1 MKFIK
6 TILFLLFLGLFFQ
19 TVCLAQ
25 EVSFIHITDINLDK
39 SNAPKVLQTIREIN
53 TYEDVDFVVFGG
65 DNIAKADIDNL
76 DMFLYILSQVK
87 KKCIVLLG
95 SNDVSTT
102 SEIDKEYY
110 LKRNIQLLD
119 SKETDQIKKLS
130 QDCMMFLTILKSTPV
145 SKPKQDSNTERIDY
159 ENASNDASNG
169 YNKSYES
176 HNINKLNEKIDNPVY
191 PNTSL

>member
-1 MKFIK
+1 MVNNI
-6 TILFLLFLGLFFQ
+6 
-19 TVCLAQ
+19 
-25 EVSFIHITDINLDK
+25 LDK
-39 SNAPKVLQTIREIN
+39 NIQ
-53 TYEDVDFVVFGG
+53 DFYSEGLRNQLNDTVKFV
-65 DNIAKADIDNL
+65 KADPNL
-76 DMFLYILSQVK
+76 FKTCEKIVNSLD
-87 KKCIVLLG
+87 VLLY
-95 SNDVSTT
+95 NDITIKEKEDIEDLIVPLTSVIST
-102 SEIDKEYY
+102 KEYY